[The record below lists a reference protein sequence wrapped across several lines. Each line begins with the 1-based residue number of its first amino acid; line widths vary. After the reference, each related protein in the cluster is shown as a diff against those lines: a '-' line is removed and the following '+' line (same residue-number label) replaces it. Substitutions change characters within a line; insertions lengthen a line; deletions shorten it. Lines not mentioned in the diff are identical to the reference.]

1 MEFNFVKVGLPSSL
15 PTNKGSE
22 EAMKTGYLELI
33 LGPMFSGKTSE
44 LLKIYSRYKVCG
56 SKILVINYKED
67 IRYSNNSLSTHD
79 GSSIPCTFVEILS
92 DIEKI
97 VLDESE
103 IILINEG
110 QFFVDIIEWVKYAVD
125 ICNKSVYIC
134 GLDSDFER
142 NKFGLLLDLIPYC
155 DKVKKLKAICVNCK
169 TNYAIFTHR
178 LGNEKKQKI
187 IGGTSSY
194 ISLCRKCFLQINN

>member
-1 MEFNFVKVGLPSSL
+1 MTLQDFKGEWAGASGQPQFLPSS
-15 PTNKGSE
+15 
-22 EAMKTGYLELI
+22 
-33 LGPMFSGKTSE
+33 
-44 LLKIYSRYKVCG
+44 
-56 SKILVINYKED
+56 
-67 IRYSNNSLSTHD
+67 
-79 GSSIPCTFVEILS
+79 
-92 DIEKI
+92 
-97 VLDESE
+97 
-103 IILINEG
+103 
-110 QFFVDIIEWVKYAVD
+110 WVKYAVD
-125 ICNKSVYIC
+125 IFNKSVYIC

-169 TNYAIFTHR
+169 INYAIFTHR